1 MNSKPFAD
9 LNLIDDFL
17 FDVATVDLET
27 CKDIIELSLNIRIR
41 EIRWKE
47 GQKVV
52 HNVPG
57 CRGIRLDF
65 YVIDETG
72 HLYDVEMQARNTGN
86 IPKRTRFYKALLD
99 APLLKSGEAG
109 FDRLPTACIIFIC
122 GFDLF
127 GYGKYRYT
135 FDNRCREVP
144 ELTLEDGLYTVF
156 LNTEGNN
163 EDEVEPALVEFL
175 KFVRNSSQAIAA
187 SCADSRVRRLGGKIA
202 RLKSRAE
209 LEAEYMKMEDRD
221 RQIYRDGYEDGEKAG
236 ERNGEIK
243 GEAKKLHSLVEKK
256 LAKGKTAEEI
266 ADALEEE
273 LPVIQKIIAEL
284 KDGEANEL

>member
-144 ELTLEDGLYTVF
+144 ELTLEDELHTVF

-175 KFVRNSSQAIAA
+175 KFVRDSSQATAA

-202 RLKSRAE
+202 RLKGRAE

-221 RQIYRDGYEDGEKAG
+221 RQIYRDGYEDGE
-236 ERNGEIK
+236 RNGERK
-243 GEAKKLHSLVEKK
+243 GEERKLHVQVEKK
-256 LAKGKTAEEI
+256 LTKGKNAEEI
-266 ADALEEE
+266 AEALEEE
-273 LPVIQKIIAEL
+273 LSVIQGIISEL
-284 KDGEANEL
+284 KDEKA